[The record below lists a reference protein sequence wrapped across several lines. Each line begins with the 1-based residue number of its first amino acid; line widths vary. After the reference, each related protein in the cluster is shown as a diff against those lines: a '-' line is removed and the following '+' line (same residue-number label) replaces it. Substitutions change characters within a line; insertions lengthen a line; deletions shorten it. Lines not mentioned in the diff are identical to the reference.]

1 MMQWIFSVTYSICI
15 NGKSRGCIVLS
26 RGLHQGDPLSPY
38 LFLICAK
45 GLSALIKK
53 SMQRGFMEGVSVCRG
68 GPSIS
73 HLFFADDSLIFC
85 KASLEECDALQ
96 HVLKVYEESSGQQL
110 NWAKTFIYLFF
121 QSKYSG

>member
-1 MMQWIFSVTYSICI
+1 
-15 NGKSRGCIVLS
+15 
-26 RGLHQGDPLSPY
+26 
-38 LFLICAK
+38 
-45 GLSALIKK
+45 
-53 SMQRGFMEGVSVCRG
+53 MEGVVVCRG

-110 NWAKTFIYLFF
+110 NRAKTLFF
-121 QSKYSG
+121 FFFPS